1 MSVQYA
7 LMGFCFTKLTVY
19 DPIILANIPCYSHLY
34 SVLSGCNGDKM
45 WQFSLLFQNNNHNH
59 TKSYIWLS
67 HLVNFTCFI
76 INPQKLLLSPNNS
89 KLRIWVSNSF
99 LLANLVLQYP
109 HCFMVFTIYKY
120 GSFCHNDHF
129 WILKGLKTFEDLSL
143 FCWKFDLGHLPRGLS
158 EFRFMTQSC
167 RWWNPCCWPLTKH
180 IPLQIAACR

>member
-59 TKSYIWLS
+59 TKSYIWPS
-67 HLVNFTCFI
+67 HLDNFTCFI

-99 LLANLVLQYP
+99 LLANLILQYL
-109 HCFMVFTIYKY
+109 HFMVYELIYKY
-120 GSFCHNDHF
+120 HNPYFCN
-129 WILKGLKTFEDLSL
+129 LKGLKTFEDLSL
-143 FCWKFDLGHLPRGLS
+143 FW
-158 EFRFMTQSC
+158 
-167 RWWNPCCWPLTKH
+167 
-180 IPLQIAACR
+180 